1 MKLNVVATA
10 MVLALSLLVPT
21 SVMAEGGDGG
31 ESTMLEQA
39 PIEKVVLKNG
49 QVFRGRILERTATHI
64 RLDLLG
70 AGEMTLRLDKVE
82 SVEIDD
88 TVELTEDGQL
98 YKRDPNRTRYL
109 YNPSAMMLK
118 KGEGYFS
125 QKELFF
131 SAVAYG
137 LTDNISV
144 LVGSIIPLLLAS
156 DGPFNFITAIKVG
169 ETIEEDKLHV
179 AAGFEAFSF
188 DQDDE
193 LWSAGFLFGSATL
206 GSDRSHV
213 TLSAGKP
220 FSLSSDSRDLG
231 PAIVTLSGN
240 VRVSNSVSLITEN
253 WFLAPETE
261 DYDDAGEF
269 VSSSREFIHINAIA
283 TRIMGEH
290 LAADVGLIFFKD
302 AGMPFPWLDFTY
314 NWF

>member
-1 MKLNVVATA
+1 MKLQFDVVP
-10 MVLALSLLVPT
+10 MVLALSLMLPGAG
-21 SVMAEGGDGG
+21 MAED
-31 ESTMLEQA
+31 EAAPAVTQAEQA
-39 PIEKVVLKNG
+39 PIERVVLKNG
-49 QVFRGRILERTATHI
+49 QMFRGRILERTATHI
-64 RLDLLG
+64 RIDLLG

-82 SVEIDD
+82 SVEIDE
-88 TVELTEDGQL
+88 TVAMTEDGQL

-109 YNPSAMMLK
+109 YSPSAMSLK
-118 KGEGYFS
+118 AGEGYFS

-131 SAVAYG
+131 SSVAYG
-137 LTDNISV
+137 VTDNISI

-169 ETIEEDKLHV
+169 DTITEDKFHV
-179 AAGFEAFSF
+179 AAGFEAFTF

-240 VRVSNSVSLITEN
+240 VRVSSSVSLINEN
-253 WFLAPETE
+253 WFLAPETQEE
-261 DYDDAGEF
+261 DEDGF
-269 VSSSREFIHINAIA
+269 VTNTSREFVHINSIA
-283 TRIMGEH
+283 ARIMGE
-290 LAADVGLIFFKD
+290 
-302 AGMPFPWLDFTY
+302 
-314 NWF
+314 